1 MSVKSIREIK
11 EELKQIPPERLPEYL
26 ALYRDDGRKGV
37 QDVLKTQENRL
48 KKYEAELA
56 RIQTLTFFEK
66 KYEEY
71 TYICG
76 IDEVGR
82 GPLAGPVVAGA
93 VILPKDCRILYINDS
108 KKLSQKRGRSCRR
121 RFTKKRSPSVSGC
134 PRRRGLTRSIS
145 CRQPT
150 RRCERPFGHSL

>member
-56 RIQTLTFFEK
+56 RIQTLTFF
-66 KYEEY
+66 
-71 TYICG
+71 
-76 IDEVGR
+76 
-82 GPLAGPVVAGA
+82 
-93 VILPKDCRILYINDS
+93 
-108 KKLSQKRGRSCRR
+108 
-121 RFTKKRSPSVSGC
+121 
-134 PRRRGLTRSIS
+134 
-145 CRQPT
+145 
-150 RRCERPFGHSL
+150 